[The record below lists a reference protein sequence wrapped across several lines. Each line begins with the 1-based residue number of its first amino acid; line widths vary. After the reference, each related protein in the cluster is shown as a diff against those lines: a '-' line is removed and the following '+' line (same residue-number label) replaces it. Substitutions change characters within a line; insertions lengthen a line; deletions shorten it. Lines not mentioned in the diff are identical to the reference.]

1 MARGA
6 VSGKAEAAGWKLIHT
21 YLRSQIGAKAAEPT
35 KSQTTGGKHS
45 ATSNHFKGLAIDYG
59 DANSDCKAVVAALE
73 PFARTGLLSE
83 LYFAPTNT
91 WFKNGRK
98 LTQADIGGHQDHV
111 HVAIK
116 AGQVLPD
123 DSEENELNA
132 DESKALG
139 RIDERVG
146 NLEKAMADMHP
157 EVPQGVSRLEQR
169 LAAIEVKV
177 DQLLGKIKP

>member
-1 MARGA
+1 MAGNTE
-6 VSGKAEAAGWKLIHT
+6 VPGWKLIHA
-21 YLRSQIGAKAAEPT
+21 YLRAQIGTKAAEPS
-35 KSQTTGGKHS
+35 KSQTTGGEH
-45 ATSNHFKGLAIDYG
+45 ATTSNHFKGLAVDYG

-73 PFARTGLLSE
+73 PFAKTGLLSE

-91 WFKNGRK
+91 WFKNGRG

-116 AGQVLPD
+116 AGEVLPD
-123 DSEENELNA
+123 DSEENELNP
-132 DESKALG
+132 DESKALS

-146 NLEKAMADMHP
+146 NLEKAMADLHP
-157 EVPQGVSRLEQR
+157 EVPQGVTRLEQR
-169 LAAIEVKV
+169 LASIEVKV